1 LTNVLQGKGTQAQ
14 TDAVALNASLALQ
27 VAGAIA
33 WEDHVAGITKAKE
46 IMASGAAWTK
56 LQELVTFLKA

>member
-1 LTNVLQGKGTQAQ
+1 
-14 TDAVALNASLALQ
+14 VALNASLALQ